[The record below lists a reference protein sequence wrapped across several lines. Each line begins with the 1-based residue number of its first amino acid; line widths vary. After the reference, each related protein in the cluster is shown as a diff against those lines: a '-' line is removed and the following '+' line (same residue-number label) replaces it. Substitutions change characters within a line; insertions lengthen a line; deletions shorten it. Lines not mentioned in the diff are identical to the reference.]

1 MAGASTPLDITI
13 DDAEIKAGLAQ
24 LAAKLNDLRPFFN
37 DVGETLLNSTRNRF
51 RSQTAPDGAAWKPLS
66 PAYAARK
73 ARNQGK
79 VLTLYGH
86 LRGTLV
92 KQATAD
98 SLRIGTPLI
107 YGAVHQFGAAK
118 GSFGTV
124 VARINAYSRRGK
136 GSRDAKGRF
145 TAGQTT
151 TVRAHTRPMRVP
163 WGDIPARPFLG
174 LSEDDRQDLLAALN
188 AYLSPP

>member
-73 ARNQGK
+73 ARNKGK
-79 VLTLYGH
+79 VLTLSGA

-124 VARINAYSRRGK
+124 VARINAYSRRTKTG
-136 GSRDAKGRF
+136 A
-145 TAGQTT
+145 T

-174 LSEDDRQDLLAALN
+174 LSVDDRQDLLAALN